1 MSELPDEPLR
11 PRRRAP
17 RTGRR
22 PRFVLP
28 TEHHDERVGEVIEAF
43 LDGPPE
49 RSRPA
54 PDRRGR
60 TPLRSV
66 PRQIPLDTRSDWDVA
81 LRHEDA
87 RMARYHRPASV
98 LVLRLHAA
106 HPGTEDLFAARV
118 GRIIREHVRETDRVA
133 RAAADRFHVLLPE
146 TAAAEASAL
155 AERIRDACV
164 QRIRWLD
171 GDELGLRTAA
181 AMPSPGETL
190 LDALRSAQGTVA
202 D

>member
-1 MSELPDEPLR
+1 
-11 PRRRAP
+11 
-17 RTGRR
+17 
-22 PRFVLP
+22 VLP

-49 RSRPA
+49 RPHPSRERPQ
-54 PDRRGR
+54 R
-60 TPLRSV
+60 TQLRSV

-87 RMARYHRPASV
+87 RMARYRRPASV
-98 LVLRLHAA
+98 LVVRLRAVHS
-106 HPGTEDLFAARV
+106 GTEDLFATRV

-146 TAAAEASAL
+146 TEAAEASAL
-155 AERIRDACV
+155 AERIREACV

-181 AMPSPGETL
+181 GTPSQGETL
-190 LDALRSAQGTVA
+190 LDALRSAQATVG

>member
-1 MSELPDEPLR
+1 MSELPDEPPR

-28 TEHHDERVGEVIEAF
+28 TERHDERVGEVIEAF

-49 RSRPA
+49 PPHPA
-54 PDRRGR
+54 RDRRR
-60 TPLRSV
+60 RAQLRSV
-66 PRQIPLDTRSDWDVA
+66 PRQVPLDTRNDWDVA

-98 LVLRLHAA
+98 LVIRLRAVHA
-106 HPGTEDLFAARV
+106 GTEDLFAARV
-118 GRIIREHVRETDRVA
+118 GRLIREHVRETDRVA

-146 TAAAEASAL
+146 TEAAEASAL
-155 AERIRDACV
+155 AERIREACI

-171 GDELGLRTAA
+171 GDELGLRAA
-181 AMPSPGETL
+181 AATPRPGETL
-190 LDALRSAQGTVA
+190 LDALRSAQETVA